1 MRFMTQINERTG
13 HSFKRSQHEMGSDN
27 DGWLR
32 LNRTFRADPD
42 CHLHD
47 VAERLPALS
56 VGERSSGDITFMAW
70 HKLHWRYRV
79 FPAYVF
85 NLKERTV
92 ALCRTTYSTRC
103 SL

>member
-27 DGWLR
+27 DRWLR

-56 VGERSSGDITFMAW
+56 VGERSSGDIT
-70 HKLHWRYRV
+70 
-79 FPAYVF
+79 
-85 NLKERTV
+85 
-92 ALCRTTYSTRC
+92 
-103 SL
+103 